1 MTNGYIDIK
10 NTDMMLIM
18 GGNPAENHPCG
29 FKWAIEAKKVRNAKM
44 IVVDPR
50 FTRTA
55 ATADLFLQIRAGADI
70 AFLGGMIRYAIENH
84 RLAKDY
90 LVNYTNAAFIV
101 KEGFKLPEDG
111 LYSGFNAATQVY
123 DKSTW
128 NYEQGGNVGGSAE
141 AGAATGVVTA
151 DAAAPAGGA
160 GAAVPAAAT
169 ASGPAQAG
177 APAKAGAATP
187 AAAAGQPAA
196 AAAAKPAAASAAA
209 PAAAAKPAAAG
220 AATPAVGAAKPAA
233 AAPAAAAGAPPPASL
248 PPNVA
253 YDLSLTHPRCVFQ
266 LLKRQYSR
274 YTPEMVERV
283 TGIPKDE
290 FLKAADLFTSVRK
303 DGDMKKVATIIYAVG
318 WTQHT
323 FGSQIIR
330 TAAMLQLMLGNV
342 GRAGGGVNALR
353 GHSNIQG
360 ATDMAGIFDNLPGYL
375 KVPIP
380 ADTDFAAYAKRITPA
395 AAKPSE
401 WDSFNY
407 WSNTPKF
414 AVSLLKSMY
423 GDAAKKENDWAFSY
437 LPKVDRNY
445 SWTNIWDSMY
455 KGSVKGMFA
464 FGMNGVAIGPDSQ
477 KNIEALAKAD
487 WLVVG
492 EIYPDETSEFWNAP
506 GTTAED
512 QKKINTTVY
521 RLPCAG
527 FAEKDGSMTNSSRW
541 LQWKNVALPPP
552 GQARLDQDILAQIFL
567 KVRELYKK
575 EGGKFPD
582 PILNLAWPYTDPLH
596 PALAEVAKEIN
607 GKALADLEDP
617 KTKQQI
623 KASQQLPGF
632 AWLKDDGTTACGN
645 WIYCGSWTEA
655 GSQVARRGTE
665 DPSGLGIYP
674 NWGWSWPANRRVLY
688 NRASCDSAGKPW
700 DPARR
705 QVWWSEA
712 AQKWVGN
719 DVPDFKVDSNPKD
732 HMGPFIMNAEGVG
745 RLFAPLALFADGPFP
760 EHYEPIE
767 SPVANAFHPEQSNNP
782 VVKKFTSAADKYAKT
797 GGEFNVI
804 CTTYRL
810 TEHYHYW
817 TKNNPMNVQ
826 LIPEPFVEIP
836 VELAA
841 DLGIKGGDKVKV
853 TSIRSDYVAKAF
865 VTRRIKPMTIDG
877 KKIYQIGIPIHQGFR
892 GIAEDEGE
900 NARTLVNRLS
910 PTVFDPNAYTP
921 EFKGFLV
928 KIEKA

>member
-1 MTNGYIDIK
+1 MTNGYTDIK

-29 FKWAIEAKKVRNAKM
+29 FKWAIEAKRVRNAKM

-55 ATADLFLQIRAGADI
+55 ATADMFLQIRAGADI
-70 AFLGGMIRYAIENH
+70 AFLGGMVNYAIANN
-84 RLAKDY
+84 RLAHDY

-111 LYSGFNAATQVY
+111 LYSGFNPQTQVY

-128 NYEQGGNVGGSAE
+128 NYEEGGNL
-141 AGAATGVVTA
+141 TGKP
-151 DAAAPAGGA
+151 APPA
-160 GAAVPAAAT
+160 AAVPAAAT
-169 ASGPAQAG
+169 APTTAAQ
-177 APAKAGAATP
+177 P
-187 AAAAGQPAA
+187 
-196 AAAAKPAAASAAA
+196 AAAKPASPGASAGSASHD
-209 PAAAAKPAAAG
+209 AAAKGATGTGGGGEAPKGFYPTAAVVAG
-220 AATPAVGAAKPAA
+220 QGS
-233 AAPAAAAGAPPPASL
+233 AGAPPPTL

-253 YDLSLTHPRCVFQ
+253 YDLSLQHPRCVFQ

-283 TGIPKDE
+283 TGIPKDQ

-323 FGSQIIR
+323 YGSQIIR
-330 TAAMLQLMLGNV
+330 TAAILQLMLGNV

-360 ATDMAGIFDNLPGYL
+360 ATDMAGIYDNLSGYL
-375 KVPIP
+375 KVPTP
-380 ADTDFAAYAKRITPA
+380 ADADFAAYLKRTTPTA
-395 AAKPSE
+395 SKPGE
-401 WDSFNY
+401 WNSYNY

-414 AVSLLKSMY
+414 AVSLLKAMY
-423 GDAAKKENDWAFSY
+423 GDAAKKENDWAFNY
-437 LPKVDRNY
+437 LPRVDRNY
-445 SWTNIWDSMY
+445 SWTQIWDNMY
-455 KGSVKGMFA
+455 RGKVKGIFA

-477 KNIEALAKAD
+477 KNIDALKKAD

-492 EIYPDETSEFWNAP
+492 EIYPNETSEFWMAP
-506 GTTAED
+506 GTSRDEM
-512 QKKINTTVY
+512 KKINTTVY
-521 RLPCAG
+521 LLPCAG

-552 GQARLDQDILAQIFL
+552 GQARLDQDIVAQIFL
-567 KVRELYKK
+567 RVRDLYKK

-582 PILNLAWPYTDPLH
+582 PILNLTWPYTDPQH
-596 PALAEVAKEIN
+596 PSLSEIAKEVN

-617 KTKQQI
+617 KTQQQI
-623 KASQQLPGF
+623 KAGQQLPGF
-632 AWLKDDGTTACGN
+632 AWLKDDGTTSCGN
-645 WIYCGSWTEA
+645 WLYCGSWTEA
-655 GSQVARRGTE
+655 GNQMARRGTE
-665 DPSGLGIYP
+665 DPSGLGIYQ
-674 NWGWSWPANRRVLY
+674 NWAWSWPANRRVMY
-688 NRASCDSAGKPW
+688 NRASCDPAGKPY
-700 DPARR
+700 DPERR
-705 QVWWSEA
+705 QVWWNEA

-719 DVPDFKVDSNPKD
+719 DVPDFKADSPPQE

-745 RLFAPLALFADGPFP
+745 RLFAPLAFFADGPFP

-767 SPVANAFHPEQSNNP
+767 SPVQNAFHPQQSNNP
-782 VVKKFTSAADKYAKT
+782 VVKKFTTEADKYAPS
-797 GGEFNVI
+797 GGNEYNII

-817 TKNNPMNVQ
+817 TKNNPVNVQ
-826 LIPEPFVEIP
+826 LIPEPWVEMP
-836 VELAA
+836 VELAES
-841 DLGIKGGDKVKV
+841 LGIKGGDKVKV
-853 TSIRSDYVAKAF
+853 SSIRNHYIAKAF
-865 VTRRIKPMTIDG
+865 VTKRIKPMTIDG

-892 GIAEDEGE
+892 GIQEDKER
-900 NARTLVNRLS
+900 NARTLVNGLS

-928 KIEKA
+928 KVEKA

>member
-1 MTNGYIDIK
+1 MTNGYTDIK

-29 FKWAIEAKKVRNAKM
+29 FKWAIEAKRVRNAKM

-55 ATADLFLQIRAGADI
+55 ATADLFLQIRAGSDI
-70 AFLGGMIRYAIENH
+70 AFLGALVNYAIAND

-111 LYSGFNAATQVY
+111 LYSGFDPAKQTY

-128 NYEQGGNVGGSAE
+128 NYEAGGNV
-141 AGAATGVVTA
+141 TG
-151 DAAAPAGGA
+151 
-160 GAAVPAAAT
+160 
-169 ASGPAQAG
+169 Q
-177 APAKAGAATP
+177 
-187 AAAAGQPAA
+187 
-196 AAAAKPAAASAAA
+196 
-209 PAAAAKPAAAG
+209 
-220 AATPAVGAAKPAA
+220 AA
-233 AAPAAAAGAPPPASL
+233 AAPAPPAPPPPPSATAPAKPGTGGGREAPKGFYPTAAVVGGKGSAGAPPPTL

-253 YDLSLTHPRCVFQ
+253 YDLSLEHPRCVFQ

-283 TGIPKDE
+283 TGIPRDQ

-303 DGDMKKVATIIYAVG
+303 GGDMKKVATIIYAVG

-330 TAAMLQLMLGNV
+330 TAAILQLLLGNV

-375 KVPIP
+375 KVPAP
-380 ADTDFAAYAKRITPA
+380 ADTDFATYAKRTTPT
-395 AAKPSE
+395 AAKPTE
-401 WDSFNY
+401 WDSYNY

-414 AVSLLKSMY
+414 AVSFLKAMY
-423 GDAAKKENDWAFSY
+423 GDAATKDNDWAFHY

-445 SWTNIWDSMY
+445 SWTEIWDNMY
-455 KGSVKGMFA
+455 RGNVKGIFA

-477 KNIEALAKAD
+477 KNIAALKKAD

-492 EIYPDETSEFWNAP
+492 EIYPDETSEFWMAP
-506 GTTAED
+506 GITKDEMA
-512 QKKINTTVY
+512 KIQTTVY

-552 GQARLDQDILAQIFL
+552 GEARLDQDIVAQIFL

-582 PILNLAWPYTDPLH
+582 PILNLTWAYTDPRH
-596 PALAEVAKEIN
+596 PSLSEVAKEIN

-623 KASQQLPGF
+623 KAGQQLPGF

-645 WIYCGSWTEA
+645 WLYSGSWTEA
-655 GSQVARRGTE
+655 GPQLQRRGTE
-665 DPSGLGIYP
+665 DPSGQGIYP
-674 NWGWSWPANRRVLY
+674 NWAWSWPANRRVMY
-688 NRASCDSAGKPW
+688 NRASCDPAGKPW
-700 DPARR
+700 DPERR
-705 QVWWSEA
+705 QVWWNEA
-712 AQKWVGN
+712 AQKWAGN
-719 DVPDFKVDSNPKD
+719 DVPDFKVDSPPKE

-745 RLFAPLALFADGPFP
+745 RIFAPLAFFADGPFP

-767 SPVANAFHPEQSNNP
+767 SPVANAFHPQQSNNP
-782 VVKKFTSAADKYAKT
+782 VVKKFHTEADKYAAT
-797 GGEFNVI
+797 GGEFNIV

-817 TKNNPMNVQ
+817 TKNNPVNVQ
-826 LIPEPFVEIP
+826 LVPEPFVEIP

-841 DLGIKGGDKVKV
+841 ALGIQGGERVKV
-853 TSIRSDYVAKAF
+853 TSARSYYVAKAF

-877 KKIYQIGIPIHQGFR
+877 KKVYQIGIPIHQGYR
-892 GIAEDEGE
+892 GIAEDEGRNE
-900 NARTLVNRLS
+900 RTLANRLS

-928 KIEKA
+928 KLEKA